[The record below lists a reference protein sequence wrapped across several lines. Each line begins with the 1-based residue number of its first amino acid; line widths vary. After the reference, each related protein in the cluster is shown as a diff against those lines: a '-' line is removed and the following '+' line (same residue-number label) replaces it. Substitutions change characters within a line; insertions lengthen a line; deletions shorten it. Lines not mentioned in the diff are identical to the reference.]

1 MLRAAG
7 LWRKTSAA
15 GNEYFAGRLG
25 GVKIIILSNRD
36 RGKDDSQPTHY
47 LFFVDG
53 ESRQDNARPAARS
66 ERPAR
71 PRNVYARSGRPAER
85 PPVRPDAV
93 PMPDDPVDDL
103 WRRGEP

>member
-36 RGKDDSQPTHY
+36 RGEDESQPSHY
-47 LFFVDG
+47 LFFADG
-53 ESRQDNARPAARS
+53 EKRQDDVRVAVRA

-71 PRNVYARSGRPAER
+71 PRTAYARSGGPADR
-85 PPVRPDAV
+85 PPIRPDSV
-93 PMPDDPVDDL
+93 PDDPVDDL